1 MKKVYDHILFDLDG
15 TLTDP
20 GIGITNSV
28 MHALKQYDIEVVD
41 RSELYRFIGP
51 PLADSFARYY
61 GFSKEQ
67 SLEAIGHYRAY
78 YAPHGIFENEVY
90 AGIPEVLAELK
101 ARGKKVLLA
110 TSKPEEFAV
119 KILQHFAL
127 DSYFDCV
134 AGATMDEKIVT
145 KVEIM
150 EMALHRMQITDVS
163 RALMIGDRE
172 YDISGAKHFGMD
184 SVGVTYGYGSRRE
197 LEEAGA
203 TYLAEKPRDLLDL
216 IDPSEQ

>member
-28 MHALKQYDIEVVD
+28 MHALKQYDIEVTD
-41 RSELYRFIGP
+41 RSKLYRFIGP

-61 GFSKEQ
+61 GFGKEQ
-67 SLEAIGHYRAY
+67 CLEAIGYYREY